1 MKQFAKKV
9 LITVGTTILITLAL
23 LILQSCGS
31 GDSGDYKANNST
43 LDSTGNPASV
53 TNTASSPAEMSIGD
67 VYSVIFS
74 SQDDGVIDFSGTDP
88 SAQFILAVAALDT
101 NSASRVVQLSDE
113 SVPLADM
120 AANDAAPWKE
130 YSAKDALDQ
139 QLRGAEMMLSADVDA
154 ERVQDNTSFSIGKA
168 AAAAPPAVTV
178 GSVESFKVL
187 GGLSSLS
194 SYKSVRA
201 TAKCVG
207 ENVIF
212 YVDTQVETYN
222 PDDLTDTD
230 VQQICTSFDNITKKE
245 FELFGEPSDV
255 NGDGHV
261 AVLMTPQVNRLG
273 AMGGG
278 IITGFFFANDLY
290 ISSNSNQRE
299 IIYVLVP
306 DSDGL
311 YGTTIQKDFPM
322 GNLLPTVLPHE
333 LQHAINY
340 NEHVFVNEGA
350 PEENWLNE
358 ALSHFSEDVLGVG
371 QENPSRVEVFLDD
384 PSSVGPFTSGSPGL
398 ADRGASYL
406 FLRYL
411 YEQAANPTQF
421 IWDMLHSEATGV
433 ENLETAFAGTSE
445 DFDQLSEF
453 LLRWYATLAMSS
465 FNISSDPRFSYKER
479 SVNASTGKWEG
490 TCLKC
495 SADDGRETI
504 LSGVGLSPYYGVSQL
519 YLEPTAAKFHQIN
532 SFPQQLTVASGS
544 AGSYGA
550 VLVRFK

>member
-1 MKQFAKKV
+1 MKQFLKNI
-9 LITVGTTILITLAL
+9 LITIGTTIFITFVL

-31 GDSGDYKANNST
+31 GDSGGYKADST

-53 TNTASSPAEMSIGD
+53 TNTASSPAEMSVGD
-67 VYSVIFS
+67 VYSVIFT
-74 SQDDGVIDFSGTDP
+74 SQEKSVIDFSGADP

-101 NSASRVVQLSDE
+101 NSASRMVQLSDE
-113 SVPLADM
+113 SASLADV

-139 QLRGAEMMLSADVDA
+139 QLRGAEMMLSAEVDA
-154 ERVQDNTSFSIGKA
+154 ERVNGNTSFSIGKA
-168 AAAAPPAVTV
+168 ATTPPSVVTV

-187 GGLSSLS
+187 GGLSSLT

-201 TAKCVG
+201 EVKCVG

-212 YVDTQVETYN
+212 YVDTQVEAN
-222 PDDLTDTD
+222 NRGDLTDAD
-230 VQQICTSFDNITKKE
+230 VQQLCTRFDATAARE

-255 NGDGHV
+255 NGDGHI
-261 AVLMTPQVNRLG
+261 AVLMTPQINRLG
-273 AMGGG
+273 AVGGG

-290 ISSNSNQRE
+290 VSSNSNQRE

-306 DSDGL
+306 DSEGI
-311 YGTTIQKDFPM
+311 YGTTIPKDFAM
-322 GNLLPTVLPHE
+322 DNLLPAVLPHE

-340 NEHVFVNEGA
+340 NQHVFVNEGS

-358 ALSHFSEDVLGVG
+358 GLSHFSEDILGVG

-384 PSSVGPFTSGSPGL
+384 PSSSGPFTNGSPGL
-398 ADRGASYL
+398 AERGASYL

-411 YEQAANPTQF
+411 YEQAADPRQF
-421 IWDMLHSEATGV
+421 IWDMLHSETTGV
-433 ENLETAFAGTSE
+433 ANLEASFAGANE

-453 LLRWYATLAMSS
+453 LLRWYSTLVMSS
-465 FNISSDPRFSYKER
+465 YNLSSDPRFSYKTR
-479 SVNASTGKWEG
+479 SRNADTSQWEG
-490 TCLKC
+490 ICLKC
-495 SADDGRETI
+495 DAEDGRETI
-504 LSGVGLSPYYGVSQL
+504 LGGVGLSPYYGVSQL

-532 SFPQQLTVASGS
+532 SFPQQLTIASDS
-544 AGSYGA
+544 SGSYGA

>member
-1 MKQFAKKV
+1 M
-9 LITVGTTILITLAL
+9 
-23 LILQSCGS
+23 
-31 GDSGDYKANNST
+31 
-43 LDSTGNPASV
+43 SV
-53 TNTASSPAEMSIGD
+53 GD
-67 VYSVIFS
+67 VYSVVFT
-74 SQDDGVIDFSGTDP
+74 SQEKGVIDFSGTDP

-101 NSASRVVQLSDE
+101 NSASRTVQLSDE
-113 SVPLADM
+113 SAPLAEVF
-120 AANDAAPWKE
+120 ASETAPWKG

-139 QLRGAEMMLSADVDA
+139 QLRGAELMLSADTGA
-154 ERVQDNTSFSIGKA
+154 QKAAGNASFSIGKA
-168 AAAAPPAVTV
+168 AAAPSVATV

-194 SYKSVRA
+194 SYKTVRA

-212 YVDTQVETYN
+212 YVDTQVEAYN
-222 PDDLTDTD
+222 PDDLTDAD
-230 VQQICTSFDNITKKE
+230 VSRLCASFDAIAERE
-245 FELFGEPSDV
+245 FTLFGEPSDV
-255 NGDGHV
+255 NGDGRI

-290 ISSNSNQRE
+290 TSSNSNQRE

-306 DSDGL
+306 DSDGV
-311 YGTTIQKDFPM
+311 YGTTIPKDFAM
-322 GNLLPTVLPHE
+322 DNLLPAVLPHE

-340 NEHVFVNEGA
+340 NQHVFENDGS

-384 PSSVGPFTSGSPGL
+384 TSSAGPFTSGSPGL
-398 ADRGASYL
+398 AERGASYL

-411 YEQAANPTQF
+411 YEQSANPTQF
-421 IWDMLHSEATGV
+421 VWDMLHSDKTGV
-433 ENLETAFAGTSE
+433 ANLEESFAGAE
-445 DFDQLSEF
+445 ENFDQLSEF
-453 LLRWYATLAMSS
+453 LLRWYATLVMSS
-465 FNISSDPRFSYKER
+465 FNISDDPRFSYKER
-479 SVNASTGKWEG
+479 SVNASTGHWEG
-490 TCLKC
+490 TCLSC
-495 SADDGRETI
+495 DADDGRETLLDGI
-504 LSGVGLSPYYGVSQL
+504 TLSPYYGVSQL
-519 YLEPTAAKFHQIN
+519 YLEPTSAKFHQIN
-532 SFPQQLTVASGS
+532 SFPQELTVSSGS

>member
-1 MKQFAKKV
+1 MKEFIKNV
-9 LITVGTTILITLAL
+9 LITIGTTILIILAL

-31 GDSGDYKANNST
+31 GDPGGYKADNT
-43 LDSTGNPASV
+43 LDSTGDPASV
-53 TNTASSPAEMSIGD
+53 TNTASNPAEMSVGD
-67 VYSVIFS
+67 VYSVVFS
-74 SQDDGVIDFSGTDP
+74 SQDKGVIDFSGTDP

-101 NSASRVVQLSDE
+101 NAASRVVQLSDE
-113 SVPLADM
+113 SAPLADV
-120 AANDAAPWKE
+120 AAPDAAPWKE

-139 QLRGAEMMLSADVDA
+139 QLRGAEMMLSVDANA
-154 ERVQDNTSFSIGKA
+154 ERVHSNTSFSIGKA
-168 AAAAPPAVTV
+168 ATAAPTVATV

-187 GGLSSLS
+187 GGLSSLA

-212 YVDTQVETYN
+212 YVDTQVEAN
-222 PDDLTDTD
+222 NRDDLTDAD
-230 VQQICTSFDNITKKE
+230 VQRLCASFDATAARE
-245 FELFGEPSDV
+245 FEIFGEPSDV
-255 NGDGHV
+255 NGDGHIT
-261 AVLMTPQVNRLG
+261 VLMTPQVNRLG

-290 ISSNSNQRE
+290 VSSNSNQRE

-306 DSDGL
+306 DSEGI
-311 YGTTIQKDFPM
+311 YGATIPKDFAM
-322 GNLLPTVLPHE
+322 GNLLPAVLPHE

-340 NEHVFVNEGA
+340 NQHVFVNEGS

-358 ALSHFSEDVLGVG
+358 ALSHFSEDIMGVG
-371 QENPSRVEVFLDD
+371 QENPSRVEVYLDD
-384 PSSVGPFTSGSPGL
+384 PSSSGPFTSGSPGL
-398 ADRGASYL
+398 AERGASYL

-411 YEQAANPTQF
+411 YEQAADPRQF
-421 IWDMLHSEATGV
+421 LWDLLHSDTTGV
-433 ENLETAFAGTSE
+433 ENLEAAFAGTSE

-453 LLRWYATLAMSS
+453 LLRWYATLVMSS
-465 FNISSDPRFSYKER
+465 YNLSSDPRFSYKAR
-479 SVNASTGKWEG
+479 SWNADSSHWEG
-490 TCLKC
+490 ICLKC
-495 SADDGRETI
+495 DAEDGRETVLGGI
-504 LSGVGLSPYYGVSQL
+504 GLSPYYGVSQL

-532 SFPQQLTVASGS
+532 SFPQELTISSGS